1 MSQVK
6 KSALDQKP
14 IRNVDQIIIKPTSQV
29 RLLVIMTRNCCLFY
43 IQHPAIISASN
54 STIKTFT
61 QLRLRD
67 EVVNALHHNNI
78 TQPTLIQV

>member
-6 KSALDQKP
+6 KSALDPKP

-29 RLLVIMTRNCCLFY
+29 RLLVIMRNCCLFY